1 MISDN
6 IWASLLEKLWRPLG
20 IRTSFSFSWFRTRAA
35 QGPKAIA
42 NFLRGSHQ
50 MKKHNLKVLCHIS
63 LINANCAALR
73 MKFVKPVQKGQE
85 QSRNYSKDQQMK
97 EAYTT
102 CIYGTKNNKS
112 CSIKTLR
119 MLILPHKNVFMEV
132 VWFDFVR
139 YTHHP
144 HYTFIR
150 WLYYLFTYV

>member
-1 MISDN
+1 MKNYDDHLVYVQAFHLTDFEQELHRDQRPSLIS
-6 IWASLLEKLWRPLG
+6 
-20 IRTSFSFSWFRTRAA
+20 
-35 QGPKAIA
+35 
-42 NFLRGSHQ
+42 LRVSHQ

-132 VWFDFVR
+132 V
-139 YTHHP
+139 
-144 HYTFIR
+144 
-150 WLYYLFTYV
+150 